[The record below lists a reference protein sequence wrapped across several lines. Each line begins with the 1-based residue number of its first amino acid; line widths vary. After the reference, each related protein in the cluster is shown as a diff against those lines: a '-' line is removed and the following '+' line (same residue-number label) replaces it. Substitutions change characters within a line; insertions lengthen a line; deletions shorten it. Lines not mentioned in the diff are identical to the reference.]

1 MQKWERFVVFDVE
14 TPNRLSDRISAIG
27 IAVVQ
32 QGKVLERLETLVN
45 PESYFEPMNIR
56 ITGITPEMVEDA
68 PTFDVLWPQ
77 IRPLMESGL
86 LVAHNAPFDMG
97 VLYRCLRGYGFG
109 WGPVVPYACTCQMAR
124 RCFSHLPNHR
134 LDTLC
139 RYLGIELNHH
149 QAGSDSLACAQVL
162 LRCLQGGMEL
172 ERFVRSYDMVDG
184 CTVKTDVRSGRL

>member
-1 MQKWERFVVFDVE
+1 MDGRYIAFDVE
-14 TPNRLSDRISAIG
+14 TPNFANDRMSAIG
-27 IAVVQ
+27 ITVVEGGQ
-32 QGKVLERLETLVN
+32 IIGTYDTLVD
-45 PESYFEPMNIR
+45 PEEHFDRFNIR
-56 ITGITPEMVEDA
+56 LTGITPEMVMGK
-68 PTFDVLWPQ
+68 PTFPELWQ
-77 IRPLMESGL
+77 EIGPLLDSGL
-86 LVAHNAPFDMG
+86 LIAHNAPFDLS
-97 VLYRCLRGYGFG
+97 VLAKCLRAYGIC
-109 WGPVVPYACTCQMAR
+109 WLSSVPYACTCQMAR

-184 CTVKTDVRSGRL
+184 RTVKTDVRSGRL

>member
-68 PTFDVLWPQ
+68 PVFDVLWPQ

-97 VLYRCLRGYGFG
+97 VLCRCLRGYGLD

-184 CTVKTDVRSGRL
+184 RTVKTDVRSGRL